1 MSKLRSEEQRA
12 RAIKAFYK
20 RPNDDFI
27 LYGDGDQIRRV
38 VEGEDE
44 ERAQWKRKSPI
55 KVKSWTEER
64 KKKCSKNAKTF
75 FCLARYVLGTTQRSR
90 AQHNYNY
97 HVNGPAK
104 VRRREKTVEEM
115 FVIKSPSF
123 LVFYLHSEFWVSFSS
138 IHFVW
143 GFHSLLGFYFLFLSV
158 GMLSRCWDFFRAFA
172 KGLILIFIFSQVPNI
187 RLQTLIRAISL
198 RCAET
203 IAHVNLLMLCLAPA

>member
-1 MSKLRSEEQRA
+1 MEMETKSEESCW
-12 RAIKAFYK
+12 KEK
-20 RPNDDFI
+20 RRTRTVKEEKSGKEVN
-27 LYGDGDQIRRV
+27 RR
-38 VEGEDE
+38 GE
-44 ERAQWKRKSPI
+44 
-55 KVKSWTEER
+55 
-64 KKKCSKNAKTF
+64 KKCSKNAKTF
-75 FCLARYVLGTTQRSR
+75 FCLAEICVG
-90 AQHNYNY
+90 HNYNY
-97 HVNGPAK
+97 HVNGPSK

-158 GMLSRCWDFFRAFA
+158 GILSRCWDFFRSFA
-172 KGLILIFIFSQVPNI
+172 KGLILIFIFNQVPNI